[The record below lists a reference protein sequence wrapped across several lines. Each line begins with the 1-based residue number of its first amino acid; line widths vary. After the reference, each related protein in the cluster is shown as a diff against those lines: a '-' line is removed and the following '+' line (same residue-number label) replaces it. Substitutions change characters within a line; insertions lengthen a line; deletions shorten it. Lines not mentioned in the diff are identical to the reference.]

1 MEHKDNQK
9 VKRGEIYLYD
19 FGNNEGS
26 IQNGIR
32 PVLIVQCDEG
42 NQTSTTTVV
51 AALTTAIKKRFL
63 PSHIILGRN
72 FGLDEPSMVM
82 LEQLKTVN
90 QSDLTEYIGFIDKEQ
105 LLRKINNGLKSA
117 FGLWTKNPR
126 RKGEIRCLCSRC
138 LEDYKSNPDYIVRR
152 FDPFTKEKEK
162 CDKCNRMG
170 FEYIVREKQN
180 RSFLKDKGKTDKA

>member
-152 FDPFTKEKEK
+152 FDSFAKEKEK

-180 RSFLKDKGKTDKA
+180 RFFQKDEGKTDKT

>member
-9 VKRGEIYLYD
+9 VKRGEIYLFD

-32 PVLIVQCDEG
+32 HVLIVQCDEG

-90 QSDLTEYIGFIDKEQ
+90 QSDLTE
-105 LLRKINNGLKSA
+105 
-117 FGLWTKNPR
+117 
-126 RKGEIRCLCSRC
+126 
-138 LEDYKSNPDYIVRR
+138 
-152 FDPFTKEKEK
+152 
-162 CDKCNRMG
+162 
-170 FEYIVREKQN
+170 
-180 RSFLKDKGKTDKA
+180 